1 MLLATNTKQKIT
13 CRLFFVAVPL
23 LLGLFSSYTFRLHQ
37 FQIRSLH
44 ALAQKHHIVGFCY
57 AWELFCFQLEELKHY
72 FLLYSLPLCI
82 RVIPF
87 PWDFLAFP
95 IHFPITT
102 IPKFRFNTLLLDSLQ
117 KNLHS
122 APYLFFLVHPH
133 PTVVFSFF
141 FTSTDFLFALLLL
154 SDFLSDASVWRKR
167 QCIGQKDTMNVLWVL
182 LVFARGKM
190 SHSHQMHNMKNGQ
203 IPNGNLPPT

>member
-1 MLLATNTKQKIT
+1 MMWKLQPLAHDVFLITVLLF
-13 CRLFFVAVPL
+13 RLFISVVGNKYQTENHLPPFFVAVPL

-44 ALAQKHHIVGFCY
+44 ALAQKHHIFGFCY

-72 FLLYSLPLCI
+72 FLLYSLPLRI

-141 FTSTDFLFALLLL
+141 SLLQTFFLHCFSWATFYLMRAYGVR
-154 SDFLSDASVWRKR
+154 DSV
-167 QCIGQKDTMNVLWVL
+167 
-182 LVFARGKM
+182 
-190 SHSHQMHNMKNGQ
+190 
-203 IPNGNLPPT
+203 